1 MLLKKKKLTET
12 EYDEFLR
19 LNEENHK
26 VEDINMDS
34 FYELYGMYNDD
45 AIDAELKRRT
55 EQNATDW
62 YKKLERIRQIVLKS
76 EGKTLE

>member
-1 MLLKKKKLTET
+1 
-12 EYDEFLR
+12 
-19 LNEENHK
+19 
-26 VEDINMDS
+26 MDS
-34 FYELYGMYNDD
+34 FYELYGMNNDD
-45 AIDAELKRRT
+45 AIDAELKRRA